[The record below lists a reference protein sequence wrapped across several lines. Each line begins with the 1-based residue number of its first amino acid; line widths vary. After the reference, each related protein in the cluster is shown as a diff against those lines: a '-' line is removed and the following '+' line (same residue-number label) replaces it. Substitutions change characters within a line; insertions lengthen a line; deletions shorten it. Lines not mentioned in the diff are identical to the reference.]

1 MTPSE
6 EDLKLEMLSQHLAEV
21 ADKCLAVARLY
32 AESGEYLEKLRAV
45 VAASRAVVRLSTP
58 EAYPGQEID
67 ILQVLPALETAL
79 SALDMSG
86 KDND

>member
-1 MTPSE
+1 MTKSV
-6 EDLKLEMLSQHLAEV
+6 EDRKLDDLASHLADV
-21 ADKCLAVARLY
+21 TDKCLAVARLY

-45 VAASRAVVRLSTP
+45 VAASRAVVRLSTQ

-79 SALDMSG
+79 STLDMSG